1 MACASESDRRKGFGS
16 GVLAQGEEIPR
27 PQSANGHPQGVA
39 VAVWW
44 RRGELN
50 PRPQVLYRQIY
61 ILSQV
66 VSFNRMPAN
75 RQADI
80 RRVTLNLAF
89 RKVTLRRAS
98 SCK

>member
-1 MACASESDRRKGFGS
+1 
-16 GVLAQGEEIPR
+16 
-27 PQSANGHPQGVA
+27 
-39 VAVWW
+39 
-44 RRGELN
+44 LN

-75 RQADI
+75 RQVDI

-89 RKVTLRRAS
+89 RKVTLRHAS
-98 SCK
+98 SCE